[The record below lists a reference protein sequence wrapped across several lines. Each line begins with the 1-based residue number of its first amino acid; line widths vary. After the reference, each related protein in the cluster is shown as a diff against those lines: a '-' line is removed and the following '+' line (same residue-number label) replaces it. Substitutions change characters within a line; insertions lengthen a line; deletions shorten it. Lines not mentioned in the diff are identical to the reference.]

1 MDVPH
6 SYPRHYDS
14 PPQAYPVMADS
25 LHYTTTPT
33 HHYVPNAY
41 YASQM
46 HTTAA
51 HMHVVAAAPAMR
63 QPDTAAQRKRPKYTR
78 SKTGC
83 LTCRGKKIK
92 CDETKP
98 ICMRCSHGQREC
110 TWPEGVPTRKKPS
123 TKREPPS
130 PVDGLETRPS
140 TAGSSG
146 LSEAATPPTRG
157 PSPPKREPVELNI
170 PPMVSRRHSEPN
182 VNVPVV
188 MNDGRRPA
196 VPPVSTS
203 SHGYPMHSNNTHAL
217 PAIPELASSYTS
229 QPHYVQGYASTAHHH
244 QQQHPQHH
252 QQHHQHHQHQHHYSQ
267 SHSAPLPRIIA
278 HQDVPHVRG
287 GADSAS
293 PQSQWSSPQLLT
305 PVDPIEP
312 YFPTH
317 QERNLIRHYCDN
329 ALRIIMAF
337 PSENPVLVANLQF
350 LFDGVRG
357 MDSAVEALRSALLGV
372 AAVHQSFLLS
382 RSGVTQHAS
391 EEALRLAESFR
402 AKSEHL
408 LVSACSTPEGCH
420 NDAALA
426 ASVNIALID
435 IFSCGRRWSKSL
447 AFAKNL
453 VRSRGGPGLLLAR
466 SKGHKS
472 HTVTGVSRARLLL
485 EIVAVYELFGCFA
498 KGQAPTLL
506 NIDCWWLT
514 KTNAEDNISYSDKVF
529 GMSREF
535 LLILAKVATLVS
547 RVLNQPSD
555 GGAEVPENRTLATDP
570 DLQAREAQALYNT
583 LENWRSAAGQLHQRV
598 QVGNCVYQHAAQIIL
613 LRDVLK
619 VPPDDPLVQGHASS
633 ILTLCLEC
641 GQSGMGVDLTWP
653 VIVAGSQL
661 YGADRPRVLSIF
673 ELFRKQCCYEIET
686 SESIVLQVWQ
696 RLDANHPRA
705 DWRSVMQDNDLDV
718 LII

>member
-1 MDVPH
+1 MH
-6 SYPRHYDS
+6 
-14 PPQAYPVMADS
+14 
-25 LHYTTTPT
+25 
-33 HHYVPNAY
+33 PN
-41 YASQM
+41 
-46 HTTAA
+46 TA
-51 HMHVVAAAPAMR
+51 HMHVVAAAPTLR
-63 QPDTAAQRKRPKYTR
+63 QDTGAQRKRPKYTR

-92 CDETKP
+92 V
-98 ICMRCSHGQREC
+98 CSTRLRPYARSHLLAC
-110 TWPEGVPTRKKPS
+110 TWPEGVPTRKKPTS
-123 TKREPPS
+123 KREPPS
-130 PVDGLETRPS
+130 PIDGMEESRPS

-146 LSEAATPPTRG
+146 VSEAATPPTRG
-157 PSPPKREPVELNI
+157 PSPPKREPIEMGI
-170 PPMVSRRHSEPN
+170 PPMVSRRHSDPN
-182 VNVPVV
+182 VNMPVV
-188 MNDGRRPA
+188 INDGRRPVA
-196 VPPVSTS
+196 PPISTS
-203 SHGYPMHSNNTHAL
+203 SHGYPMTSNNTHAL

-229 QPHYVQGYASTAHHH
+229 QPHYVQGYPSASHHHHH
-244 QQQHPQHH
+244 QQ
-252 QQHHQHHQHQHHYSQ
+252 QHHYSQ

-278 HQDVPHVRG
+278 HQDGAHVR

-329 ALRIIMAF
+329 ALSIIMAF
-337 PSENPVLVANLQF
+337 PSENPVLVANFQF

-357 MDSAVEALRSALLGV
+357 MDSAVESLRSALLGV
-372 AAVHQSFLLS
+372 ASVHQSFLLS
-382 RSGVTQHAS
+382 RSGVTQQAA
-391 EEALRLAESFR
+391 EEALRVAESFR
-402 AKSEHL
+402 SKSEHL
-408 LVSACSTPEGCH
+408 LVAACSTPAGCQ

-426 ASVNIALID
+426 AAVSIALID

-447 AFAKNL
+447 GFAKNL
-453 VRSRGGPGLLLAR
+453 VRTRGGPGLLLAR
-466 SKGHKS
+466 SKGHRS
-472 HTVTGVSRARLLL
+472 NTVTGVSRARLLL
-485 EIVAVYELFGCFA
+485 EIIAVYELFGCLA
-498 KGQAPTLL
+498 KGQAPSLL

-514 KTNAEDNISYSDKVF
+514 KTNAEDTVSYSDKVF

-535 LLILAKVATLVS
+535 LMVLAKVATLVS
-547 RVLNQPSD
+547 RVLNPASARVDELPED
-555 GGAEVPENRTLATDP
+555 GNLLADP
-570 DLQAREAQALYNT
+570 DAQTREAQVLYKT
-583 LENWRSAAGQLHQRV
+583 LENWQSEACTLHQRA

-619 VPPDDPLVQGHASS
+619 APPDDALVQGHAAA

-641 GQSGMGVDLTWP
+641 GQNGMGVDLTWP
-653 VIVAGSQL
+653 VIIAGSQL

-673 ELFRKQCCYEIET
+673 ELFRYETSCYEIET

-718 LII
+718 LIL

>member
-14 PPQAYPVMADS
+14 PPHPYPVMADS

-46 HTTAA
+46 HTSAS
-51 HMHVVAAAPAMR
+51 HMHVVAAAPSTMR
-63 QPDTAAQRKRPKYTR
+63 QDTGAQRKRPKYTR

-98 ICMRCSHGQREC
+98 NCLRCTHGQREC

-130 PVDGLETRPS
+130 PIDGSETRPS

-146 LSEAATPPTRG
+146 MSEAATPPMRG
-157 PSPPKREPVELNI
+157 PSPPKREPLEMGI
-170 PPMVSRRHSEPN
+170 PPMVSRRHSDNN
-182 VNVPVV
+182 VNMPVV
-188 MNDGRRPA
+188 MNDGRRQG
-196 VPPVSTS
+196 VPPISTS

-217 PAIPELASSYTS
+217 PAIPELASSYTN
-229 QPHYVQGYASTAHHH
+229 QAHYVHGYPSAAHHH
-244 QQQHPQHH
+244 H
-252 QQHHQHHQHQHHYSQ
+252 HHYSQ
-267 SHSAPLPRIIA
+267 SQSAPLPRIMS
-278 HQDVPHVRG
+278 HQDASQIRG
-287 GADSAS
+287 GAESAS

-329 ALRIIMAF
+329 ALSIMMAY
-337 PSENPVLVANLQF
+337 PSENPILVANFQF

-357 MDSAVEALRSALLGV
+357 ADSAVEALRSALLGV

-382 RSGVTQHAS
+382 RNGVSQQAS
-391 EEALRLAESFR
+391 EEALRVAESFR

-408 LVSACSTPEGCH
+408 LVSACGTPEGCH

-426 ASVNIALID
+426 AAVTIALID
-435 IFSCGRRWSKSL
+435 IFTCGRRWRKSL
-447 AFAKNL
+447 GFAKNL
-453 VRSRGGPGLLLAR
+453 VRTRGGPGLLLAR
-466 SKGHKS
+466 SKGHRPN
-472 HTVTGVSRARLLL
+472 TVTGVSRARLLL

-498 KGQAPTLL
+498 RGQAPYLL
-506 NIDCWWLT
+506 NLDCWWMT
-514 KTNAEDNISYSDKVF
+514 KTNAEDNVSYSDKVF

-535 LLILAKVATLVS
+535 LQLLAQVATLVS
-547 RVLNQPSD
+547 RVLKPRTSTV
-555 GGAEVPENRTLATDP
+555 AEVSEDWKVLDDADA
-570 DLQAREAQALYNT
+570 QAQEAQRLYSS
-583 LENWRSAAGQLHQRV
+583 LEGWRSAAGQLHHRV
-598 QVGNCVYQHAAQIIL
+598 QIGNCVYQHAAQIIL

-619 VPPDDPLVQGHASS
+619 VPPTDALIQGHAES
-633 ILTLCLEC
+633 ILSLCLEC
-641 GQSGMGVDLTWP
+641 GQQGMGVDLTWP
-653 VIVAGSQL
+653 VIIAGSQL
-661 YGADRPRVLSIF
+661 FGADRPRVLSIF

-696 RLDANHPRA
+696 RLDANDPRA
-705 DWRSVMQDNDLDV
+705 DWRSVMKDNDLDI
-718 LII
+718 LIL

>member
-1 MDVPH
+1 MH
-6 SYPRHYDS
+6 
-14 PPQAYPVMADS
+14 
-25 LHYTTTPT
+25 
-33 HHYVPNAY
+33 
-41 YASQM
+41 AS
-46 HTTAA
+46 TAN
-51 HMHVVAAAPAMR
+51 MHVVAAAPMMR
-63 QPDTAAQRKRPKYTR
+63 QDTAAQRKRPKYTR

-98 ICMRCSHGQREC
+98 TCLRCTHGQRDC
-110 TWPEGVPTRKKPS
+110 TWPEGVPTRKKPTS
-123 TKREPPS
+123 KREPPS
-130 PVDGLETRPS
+130 PIDGVETRPS

-146 LSEAATPPTRG
+146 LSEAATPPDRG
-157 PSPPKREPVELNI
+157 DSPPKREPVEMGI

-182 VNVPVV
+182 VNMPVV
-188 MNDGRRPA
+188 INDGRRSA
-196 VPPVSTS
+196 VSSVSTS

-229 QPHYVQGYASTAHHH
+229 QPQYVHGYPTASHH
-244 QQQHPQHH
+244 QQQHHH
-252 QQHHQHHQHQHHYSQ
+252 HQHHYSQ
-267 SHSAPLPRIIA
+267 SHSASAPLPRIVA
-278 HQDVPHVRG
+278 QQDGSHVR

-312 YFPTH
+312 YFPTP

-329 ALRIIMAF
+329 ALSFIMAF
-337 PSENPVLVANLQF
+337 PSENPILAANFQF
-350 LFDGVRG
+350 MFDGVRG
-357 MDSAVEALRSALLGV
+357 ADSAVEALRSALLGV

-382 RSGVTQHAS
+382 RNGVSQVAS
-391 EEALRLAESFR
+391 EEALRVAESFR
-402 AKSEHL
+402 GKSETL
-408 LVSACSTPEGCH
+408 LVAACGTPEGCH

-426 ASVNIALID
+426 AAVTIALID

-447 AFAKNL
+447 GFAKKL

-466 SKGHKS
+466 SKGYRTN
-472 HTVTGVSRARLLL
+472 TVTGVCRARLLL
-485 EIVAVYELFGCFA
+485 EIVAVYELFGCLA
-498 KGQAPTLL
+498 RGQAPSLL

-514 KTNAEDNISYSDKVF
+514 KTNPDDNTSYIDKVF

-535 LLILAKVATLVS
+535 LLVLTQVATLVA
-547 RVLNQPSD
+547 RVLNPSQTSAVLEELPED
-555 GGAEVPENRTLATDP
+555 GVPLRDP
-570 DLQAREAQALYNT
+570 DAQAREARALYNT
-583 LENWRSAAGQLHQRV
+583 LENWQTAPGQSHQRV

-619 VPPDDPLVQGHASS
+619 VPPDDALVQQHADS

-641 GQSGMGVDLTWP
+641 GQKGMAVDLTWP
-653 VIVAGSQL
+653 VIIAGSQL

-673 ELFRKQCCYEIET
+673 ELFRYETSCYEIET

-696 RLDANHPRA
+696 RLDAHHPRA

-718 LII
+718 LIL

>member
-14 PPQAYPVMADS
+14 PPHPYPVMADS
-25 LHYTTTPT
+25 LHFTTTPT

-46 HTTAA
+46 HTSAA
-51 HMHVVAAAPAMR
+51 HMHVVAAAPTMR
-63 QPDTAAQRKRPKYTR
+63 QESAAQRKRPKYTR

-98 ICMRCSHGQREC
+98 VCLRCSHGQRDC
-110 TWPEGVPTRKKPS
+110 TWPEGVPTRKKP
-123 TKREPPS
+123 TPKREPPS
-130 PVDGLETRPS
+130 PIDGVETRPS

-146 LSEAATPPTRG
+146 MSEAASPSTRG
-157 PSPPKREPVELNI
+157 PSPPKREPIEMGI
-170 PPMVSRRHSEPN
+170 PPMVSRRHSEPD

-188 MNDGRRPA
+188 INDGRRPA

-217 PAIPELASSYTS
+217 PAIPEIASSYTS
-229 QPHYVQGYASTAHHH
+229 
-244 QQQHPQHH
+244 HPQYVHGYPTAAHHH
-252 QQHHQHHQHQHHYSQ
+252 QQHHQQQQHHQHHHHYSQ
-267 SHSAPLPRIIA
+267 SHSAPLPRIVA
-278 HQDVPHVRG
+278 HQDGSHIRH
-287 GADSAS
+287 ADSAS

-329 ALRIIMAF
+329 ALSIIMAF
-337 PSENPVLVANLQF
+337 PSENPILVANFQF

-357 MDSAVEALRSALLGV
+357 ADSAVEALRSALLGV

-382 RSGVTQHAS
+382 RSGVSQQAS
-391 EEALRLAESFR
+391 EEALRVAESFR

-408 LVSACSTPEGCH
+408 LVSACGTPEGCH

-426 ASVNIALID
+426 AAVSIALID

-447 AFAKNL
+447 GFAKNL
-453 VRSRGGPGLLLAR
+453 VRTRGGPGLLLAR
-466 SKGHKS
+466 SKGHRPN
-472 HTVTGVSRARLLL
+472 TVTGVCRARLLL
-485 EIVAVYELFGCFA
+485 EIIAVYELFGCLA
-498 KGQAPTLL
+498 KGQAPSLL

-514 KTNAEDNISYSDKVF
+514 KTNAEDNVSYSDKVF

-535 LLILAKVATLVS
+535 LLVLAQVATLVS
-547 RVLNQPSD
+547 RVLNTPSSSL
-555 GGAEVPENRTLATDP
+555 AEVSEDGQVLTEADAQT
-570 DLQAREAQALYNT
+570 REAQVLYQA
-583 LENWRSAAGQLHQRV
+583 LENWRSAAGQLQHRV
-598 QVGNCVYQHAAQIIL
+598 QIGNCVYQHAAQIIL

-619 VPPDDPLVQGHASS
+619 APPDDALVQGHASS

-653 VIVAGSQL
+653 VIIAGSQL

-673 ELFRKQCCYEIET
+673 ELFRKQCCYEIDT

-696 RLDANHPRA
+696 RLDANHPKA
-705 DWRSVMQDNDLDV
+705 DWRSVMQDNDFDV
-718 LII
+718 LIL